1 MYIRMYIFIRFLYYV
16 YICIIVRYI
25 YFVIKILLLC
35 IKKLKLVINLLIDL
49 LRIYY
54 IDISIK

>member
-1 MYIRMYIFIRFLYYV
+1 MYIFNRFLYYV